1 MSALNI
7 NLTEKL
13 DKFVLSQIESGK
25 FENASEVVRTALR
38 KMEHEEQEYQA
49 RLANL
54 RALIEEGDAS
64 GESDLNVL
72 QIMER
77 VEAKLRANGEL

>member
-13 DKFVLSQIESGK
+13 DKFVLSQVESGK